1 MKKNLFLATTNSFSR
16 SEHPS
21 KPSFLNLIDS
31 PLTIHEGSDT
41 CSDRDSDHQDPS
53 SPTFSRSR
61 FTALRR
67 AALRRDVDEDV
78 MDEMRRINAK
88 SIAWHKLCSWSQF
101 DSSEHYENDVCGSGT
116 VATVQTPAKPSE
128 WHQSRLPEV
137 IAAASRQIPIQSK
150 TAAGPTVSV
159 ISAMSHPRECSWVNF
174 PLQSQQSCAFLKSP
188 AQSIQRSSI
197 NSKAYQDLL
206 SMSLQMESLKV

>member
-1 MKKNLFLATTNSFSR
+1 MKRNLFLATTNSFSR

-67 AALRRDVDEDV
+67 DVDEEDLMNV
-78 MDEMRRINAK
+78 IRRINAK

-128 WHQSRLPEV
+128 WHQSQLPEV
-137 IAAASRQIPIQSK
+137 FADTSRQIPIQRK
-150 TAAGPTVSV
+150 TAAGPTVSA

-188 AQSIQRSSI
+188 AQSIQRSSS